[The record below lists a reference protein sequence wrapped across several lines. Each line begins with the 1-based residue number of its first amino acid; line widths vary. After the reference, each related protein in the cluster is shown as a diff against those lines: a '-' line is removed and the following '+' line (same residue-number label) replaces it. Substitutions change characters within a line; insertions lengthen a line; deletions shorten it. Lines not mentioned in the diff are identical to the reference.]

1 MHRRSCGIAGVFA
14 LLLAMLLMACN
25 PNAENATGTAS
36 LTVTVSDETAKLIT
50 PDVDN
55 VDISHYKVIIT
66 NPVGAYYDSGYL
78 DKGESFTVSG
88 LVSGEWD
95 VKAEAYVNTAGTD
108 VESAMV
114 KVATTETAKVT
125 MAGENKE
132 IELVFDTLEE
142 TAAGT
147 VTVTLLLPSGI
158 ADGSFSYWY
167 DVTDMSGTPVD
178 LADKGSENAP
188 LTGTAASGTAQL
200 SISGLNQGSYL
211 LYVSVMDGDT
221 PVTAVDA
228 MRLIA
233 STDAVGT
240 LDFAGSSEAT
250 SVSVG
255 LTVEDLIGDILEF
268 SLKDGT
274 EFNFTEDTFSLA
286 FPEAYSYKWYVDGND
301 WNSKVAEK
309 ESSGDSGA
317 EGDTGT
323 ASNYQ
328 AYTLSGLSSLGIGRH
343 VLTVVAYLPDMQIS
357 VGSVDIILNKV
368 NIGVEIPSEEVTVS
382 YYDLAKHL
390 ELGDNEI
397 NMGFTKDGGGC

>member
-1 MHRRSCGIAGVFA
+1 MHRISCGIAGVFA

-25 PNAENATGTAS
+25 PNAENTAGTAS
-36 LTVTVSDETAKLIT
+36 LTVSVSDETAKLIT
-50 PDVDN
+50 PDADN

-66 NPVGAYYDSGYL
+66 NKVGAYYDSGYL

-108 VESAMV
+108 EESAMV
-114 KVATTETAKVT
+114 KVAATEIEKVT
-125 MAGENKE
+125 MVGENQE
-132 IELVFDTLEE
+132 IELVFDKLDE
-142 TAAGT
+142 TKAGT

-167 DVTDMSGTPVD
+167 AVTDISGSPVD
-178 LADKGSENAP
+178 LENTGSEIAP
-188 LTGTAASGTAQL
+188 LTGTAASGQAQI

-233 STDAVGT
+233 STDAIGT

-255 LTVEDLIGDILEF
+255 LTVEDLIGDLLVF
-268 SLKDGT
+268 SVLDGT

-286 FPEAYSYKWYVDGND
+286 FPKAYSYKWYVDGND

-309 ESSGDSGA
+309 ETSGDSGT
-317 EGDTGT
+317 D
-323 ASNYQ
+323 Q

-368 NIGVEIPSEEVTVS
+368 KIGVEIPSEEVTVS

-397 NMGFTKDGGGC
+397 NMGFTKDGGGY